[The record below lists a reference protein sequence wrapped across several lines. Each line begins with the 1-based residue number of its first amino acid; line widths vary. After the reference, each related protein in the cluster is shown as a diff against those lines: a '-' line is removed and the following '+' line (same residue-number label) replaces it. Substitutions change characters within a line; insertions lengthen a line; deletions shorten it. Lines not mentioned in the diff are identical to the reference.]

1 MIQRVVLENFMAHER
16 TELELGPGVTAL
28 TGPNNTGKSAVVEG
42 LRCVATNPM
51 PRNFIRHGAKE
62 ARVTVELEDGVRVVW
77 IRKKGSSGYELW
89 RPGDEEPEEFW
100 KFGRRPPDEILAA
113 LRLDVVDLEGNK
125 EIDVHIGNQRDPVFL
140 LNRPDS
146 DAAAFFAA
154 STESAHLLAMQN
166 LLKRKIQDAKRNERE
181 LEGRLREV
189 EAQMDTLSP
198 LPDIAVG
205 LETARELEASANRLQ
220 AEIPVLETRLTRLA
234 ETGAAL
240 DGRRKS
246 ATIYNGLS
254 EPPKIHEIRPL
265 STLIQD
271 MDRLENGLGHVRK
284 NGKALGSLCAPPVP
298 FDAVRLATLC
308 NRLQLLESARQQG
321 DARLSALNGL
331 RAMPE
336 PENTGQLLE
345 LINELHLADAR
356 LATVSRSWERLQS
369 LAEPPEVRPDRRL
382 ESLVAD
388 IRELDRLRREVQARY
403 DGLEN
408 RLQSV
413 RDNIRRTVD
422 VLGKCPTC
430 GADLDSEAFLD
441 QEGGHDA

>member
-1 MIQRVVLENFMAHER
+1 MAHER

-125 EIDVHIGNQRDPVFL
+125 EIDVHIGNQREPVFL

-166 LLKRKIQDAKRNERE
+166 LLKRKTQDAKRSERE
-181 LEGRLREV
+181 LEGRLREI

-198 LPDIAVG
+198 LSDIAVG
-205 LETARELEASANRLQ
+205 LETARELETSASRLQ
-220 AEIPVLETRLTRLA
+220 AEIPVLETRLSRLS
-234 ETGAAL
+234 ETSAAL
-240 DGRRKS
+240 DQCRKS
-246 ATIYNGLS
+246 ATVYNALN
-254 EPPKIHEIRPL
+254 EPPNVHEISPL
-265 STLIQD
+265 VALIQG
-271 MDRLENGLGHVRK
+271 MARLEKELGHVRK
-284 NGKALGSLCAPPVP
+284 TGKALGSLCQPPVP

-308 NRLQLLESARQQG
+308 NRLQHLESARQKG
-321 DARLSALNGL
+321 DARLSALDGL

-336 PENTGQLLE
+336 PEKTGQLFE
-345 LINELHLADAR
+345 LINKLHLADAR

-388 IRELDRLRREVQARY
+388 IRELDRLKQEVQARY

-413 RDNIRRTVD
+413 RDSLRRTVD
-422 VLGKCPTC
+422 SLGRCPTC
-430 GADLDSEAFLD
+430 GASLDSETFLD